1 MYVVTHTRAY
11 VVIRMLTR
19 VYNYVYCLLLQDLLG
34 PLEGAS
40 GAKPGLS
47 DRQSLVRLLCKFKAS
62 VGGIGVKELF
72 ELNVQPLS
80 LKLTKRFHNTVMHY
94 FFPGRRRSSAATA
107 AAVAADAPQQ
117 HRGTSAST
125 TTQ

>member
-1 MYVVTHTRAY
+1 M
-11 VVIRMLTR
+11 
-19 VYNYVYCLLLQDLLG
+19 YNYVYGLLLQDLLG
-34 PLEGAS
+34 PLEGAT

-94 FFPGRRRSSAATA
+94 FFPGRRRSSATT
-107 AAVAADAPQQ
+107 AAVAATDAPPPT
-117 HRGTSAST
+117 HRGTYSYECEYCNTMSMYLNM
-125 TTQ
+125 